1 MLYEWTVYPPSS
13 ASTSKAV
20 ALMPGDLRA
29 GVLCRGPGEMMLRL
43 LRPELLNGNE
53 MPVTGMMPI
62 VIQTFTNTWY
72 KDRRDLEYRAGHG
85 QRRRDGRAVRAGGAR
100 Y

>member
-1 MLYEWTVYPPSS
+1 
-13 ASTSKAV
+13 
-20 ALMPGDLRA
+20 MPGDLRA

-62 VIQTFTNTWY
+62 VI
-72 KDRRDLEYRAGHG
+72 
-85 QRRRDGRAVRAGGAR
+85 
-100 Y
+100 